1 MLRDETN
8 ERLVLEGMEIS
19 GSSSLTLSVAGL
31 GLTTC

>member
-31 GLTTC
+31 ELTTY